1 MPRTKS
7 AIMYNAQLKRRL
19 IQAPMLACVALTVL
33 LISLGATA
41 HANGHEIASRAAPP
55 NETLQMSD
63 ARILTLGDS
72 MIAWHSVSKNSI
84 ADALAESLG
93 EPVENRAIGGAR
105 IIYGLPITGA
115 MGMKISKQYRGDD
128 VDWVVINGG
137 GNDLWLGCG
146 CGVCDRKM
154 ARMISQ
160 GGTSGEIPK
169 LVHDIRKAGA
179 RVIYLGYL
187 RSPGVDSVI
196 DACRA
201 LGDEFETR
209 LSRMAAAHDGVY
221 FLDVS
226 GLVPNGDRSFHGVD
240 MIHPSR
246 KASRIIGQKL
256 SHIIKTYD

>member
-1 MPRTKS
+1 MS
-7 AIMYNAQLKRRL
+7 FYSS
-19 IQAPMLACVALTVL
+19 V
-33 LISLGATA
+33 
-41 HANGHEIASRAAPP
+41 RAALLLLFLSATSAFAADSP
-55 NETLQMSD
+55 ETTMPQGP
-63 ARILTLGDS
+63 RILALGDS

-84 ADALAESLG
+84 ADALAETLG

-128 VDWVVINGG
+128 VDWVVLNGG

-146 CGVCDRKM
+146 CGACDRKM

-160 GGTSGEIPK
+160 NGTRGEIPK
-169 LVHDIRKAGA
+169 LVRDIRKTGA

-187 RSPGVDSVI
+187 RSPGVESVI
-196 DACRA
+196 DACRV
-201 LGDEFETR
+201 LGDDFEVR
-209 LSRMAAAHDGVY
+209 LSHMATALDGVY

-226 GLVPNGDRSFHGVD
+226 DLVPSGDRSFHGVD

-256 SHIIKTYD
+256 AQIIQTYD

>member
-1 MPRTKS
+1 MFYDR
-7 AIMYNAQLKRRL
+7 LRRSSTVNP
-19 IQAPMLACVALTVL
+19 ILAFVACLVL
-33 LISLGATA
+33 LIPVGLSADAAG
-41 HANGHEIASRAAPP
+41 NEIASRAAPQSQP
-55 NETLQMSD
+55 APLRS
-63 ARILTLGDS
+63 ARILALGDS
-72 MIAWHSVSKNSI
+72 MIAWHSVSRNSI
-84 ADALAESLG
+84 ADALSDTLG

-115 MGMKISKQYRGDD
+115 MGMKISKQYRGDE
-128 VDWVVINGG
+128 VDWVVLNGG

-146 CGVCDRKM
+146 CGACDRKM

-160 GGTSGEIPK
+160 NGTRGEIPK
-169 LVHDIRKAGA
+169 LVRDIRKTGA

-196 DACRA
+196 DACRT
-201 LGDEFETR
+201 LGDDFEVR
-209 LSRMAAAHDGVY
+209 LSRMATELDGVY

-226 GLVPNGDRSFHGVD
+226 DLVPTGDRSFHGVD

-256 SHIIKTYD
+256 AQIIQAYD

>member
-1 MPRTKS
+1 MFYDR
-7 AIMYNAQLKRRL
+7 LRRSPTVNP
-19 IQAPMLACVALTVL
+19 ILAFVACLGL
-33 LISLGATA
+33 LISVGLSADAAG
-41 HANGHEIASRAAPP
+41 NEIAARSAPQSQP
-55 NETLQMSD
+55 APLRN
-63 ARILTLGDS
+63 ARILALGDS

-105 IIYGLPITGA
+105 VIYGLPVTGA

-146 CGVCDRKM
+146 CGACDRKM
-154 ARMISQ
+154 ARMISL
-160 GGTSGEIPK
+160 GGKTGEIPK
-169 LVHDIRKAGA
+169 LVQSIRKTGA
-179 RVIYLGYL
+179 RIIYLGYL

-196 DACRA
+196 DACSA
-201 LGDEFETR
+201 LGDEFEMR
-209 LSRMAAAHDGVY
+209 LSRMATEFEGVY

-226 GLVPNGDRSFHGVD
+226 DLVPSGDRSFHGVD

-256 SHIIKTYD
+256 AHIIQTYD